1 MYLIYF
7 NYNIYYIKFKN
18 INNILK
24 YKKYYINIYD
34 L

>member
-1 MYLIYF
+1 MYF

-18 INNILK
+18 INNILT
-24 YKKYYINIYD
+24 YKKYYINIYG